1 MKRFLSILCGTLLF
15 LLPSCGGGGS
25 GTIDEP
31 INKPQPNVPTNIP
44 LESISFAQSTYEV
57 NVGSTITLNAVLSPS
72 NTTYTSVTWE
82 SSDPHL
88 GKIEVR
94 TTGQVV
100 ALAPGTVTITA
111 SCAGKSATCQL
122 VIKDIAED
130 LSFYD
135 IHFAKQASMNTA
147 NCYVV
152 SKPGVYKIPLV
163 YGNAIK
169 NGATNRGAYV
179 APFSGNSGFL
189 EKFKDHSDKE
199 IYTGDDDKD
208 PWVSCK
214 YPINK
219 SLIIWQDSQDLITNL
234 SYGGAENALEK
245 KYLYFT
251 VKENNFNQGNAVLAV
266 YSGSEIVW
274 SWHIW
279 VTNVN
284 LTPVTI
290 KNYEGKSYSVM
301 PVYLGWCE
309 PKSSA
314 SKNGGTYGNIPY
326 YQFGRK
332 DPLLPSDG
340 ELRLRADQD
349 VNKKYYTSSGS
360 PGFKNLQ
367 YNYGKGDYFFQAL
380 CIQNPGA
387 LITNYKGN
395 YCNLWNME
403 QTYDDRNY
411 ISVISSDKVSKT
423 VYDPTPAGYTVAP
436 YNFLTSVSPTGQNIL
451 VLNYEISEWN
461 IMGGLDKG
469 VHLYTLGYKTGPTYY
484 LRAMGNRDQYGV
496 NGFGGNIYVW
506 CAHSTYTNGGVC
518 VTIDS
523 YACHPMG
530 GNTQD
535 SAFGIIPVKE
545 N

>member
-1 MKRFLSILCGTLLF
+1 
-15 LLPSCGGGGS
+15 
-25 GTIDEP
+25 
-31 INKPQPNVPTNIP
+31 
-44 LESISFAQSTYEV
+44 
-57 NVGSTITLNAVLSPS
+57 
-72 NTTYTSVTWE
+72 
-82 SSDPHL
+82 
-88 GKIEVR
+88 
-94 TTGQVV
+94 
-100 ALAPGTVTITA
+100 
-111 SCAGKSATCQL
+111 
-122 VIKDIAED
+122 
-130 LSFYD
+130 
-135 IHFAKQASMNTA
+135 MNTA

-169 NGATNRGAYV
+169 NGVTNRGAYV
-179 APFSGNSGFL
+179 APFSSNSRFL

-219 SLIIWQDSQDLITNL
+219 ALIVWQDSQELITNL

-245 KYLYFT
+245 KYLYFR
-251 VKENNFNQGNAVLAV
+251 VNEENFNQGNAVLAV

-279 VTNVN
+279 VTNVD

-290 KNYEGKSYSVM
+290 KNFEGKSYSVM

-332 DPLLPSDG
+332 EPMLPSNG
-340 ELRLRADQD
+340 EARVSGNQD
-349 VNKKYYTSSGS
+349 VNKKYYGSPGS
-360 PGFKNLQ
+360 PGFKTIQ
-367 YNYGKGDYFFQAL
+367 YNYGKGDNFFQAL
-380 CIQNPGA
+380 SIQNPGA
-387 LITNYKGN
+387 LITNYRGN

-403 QTYDDRNY
+403 QTYDEKNY
-411 ISVISSDKVSKT
+411 ISDRSSDKVTKT

-436 YNFLTSVSPTGQNIL
+436 YNFLTGISPTGENVL
-451 VLNYEISEWN
+451 VLDYEIPEWN

-469 VHLYTLGYKTGPTYY
+469 IHFYTLSYKTGPTYY

-496 NGFGGNIYVW
+496 GGVGGSIHVW
-506 CAHSTYTNGGVC
+506 CAHSSSPIGGISVN
-518 VTIDS
+518 IDD

-535 SAFGIIPVKE
+535 SALGILPVKE